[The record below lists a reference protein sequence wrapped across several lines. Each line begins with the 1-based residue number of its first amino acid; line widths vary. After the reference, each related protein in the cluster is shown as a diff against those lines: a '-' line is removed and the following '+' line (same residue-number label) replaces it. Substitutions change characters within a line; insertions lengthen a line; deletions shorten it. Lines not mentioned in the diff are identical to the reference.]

1 MTTIAKGVSSFDHND
16 LEGVP
21 NPVDFLR
28 VLQSEDSRAVLVAQ
42 LEPRKCF

>member
-1 MTTIAKGVSSFDHND
+1 MTAIATGVSTFDHSD

-21 NPVDFLR
+21 HPVNFLR
-28 VLQSEDSRAVLVAQ
+28 ALKSEDSRAVLVAQ